1 MCLSGQPLRLRFVF
15 RSDVPRS
22 RCSRA
27 YCETTVDTRPF
38 RFHQFVDVL
47 ATHTDCLGRII
58 MYAHA
63 YTRHAHAHVPSH
75 DKKWGEVGRQASH
88 AHSPGR
94 DERDA
99 SGRGQASLCATAD
112 AHDTGGY
119 TRDAPRTPDVTDTPQ
134 RAVRPHTRRL
144 SHTAHARPE
153 RGATVE
159 RTGLGG
165 RKAGAPARDR
175 VELDVLVQA
184 ARVVARRAQEAP
196 VHLRWEA
203 LRGQNAAAPGPYRR
217 PAEHRSASSGEL
229 SQARMG
235 HAARNGTATYA
246 GPPCTTRG
254 GVACT
259 YLVASARTRSRKA
272 RTGTPTGRTRIGGS
286 GARRRVPGTG
296 DRVPSVS
303 AGNRRCGALA
313 GGQGAKVRA
322 LLGGRLGWHLDARL
336 PPFDLEKHRA
346 RRESSHGPRSPS
358 RCGARL

>member
-1 MCLSGQPLRLRFVF
+1 MTRNRARSAAKQACPRATTSNRSVARTTIRTPPAVCHCAAAAAGVPHTTPLRTQHTHG
-15 RSDVPRS
+15 RS
-22 RCSRA
+22 
-27 YCETTVDTRPF
+27 E
-38 RFHQFVDVL
+38 
-47 ATHTDCLGRII
+47 
-58 MYAHA
+58 
-63 YTRHAHAHVPSH
+63 
-75 DKKWGEVGRQASH
+75 
-88 AHSPGR
+88 
-94 DERDA
+94 
-99 SGRGQASLCATAD
+99 
-112 AHDTGGY
+112 
-119 TRDAPRTPDVTDTPQ
+119 
-134 RAVRPHTRRL
+134 
-144 SHTAHARPE
+144 
-153 RGATVE
+153 ATVE

-272 RTGTPTGRTRIGGS
+272 RTGTSTGRTRIGWS
-286 GARRRVPGTG
+286 GARRRAPDTG
-296 DRVPSVS
+296 EI
-303 AGNRRCGALA
+303 ALA
-313 GGQGAKVRA
+313 GEYSVG
-322 LLGGRLGWHLDARL
+322 
-336 PPFDLEKHRA
+336 RA
-346 RRESSHGPRSPS
+346 RDYRDVR
-358 RCGARL
+358 

>member
-1 MCLSGQPLRLRFVF
+1 MRLSGQPLRLRFVF

-22 RCSRA
+22 RCCSIQLCSVYSSQYSCRA
-27 YCETTVDTRPF
+27 YCVDTRPF

-47 ATHTDCLGRII
+47 ATHTDCLGRIV

-153 RGATVE
+153 RGYCGTH
-159 RTGLGG
+159 GLG
-165 RKAGAPARDR
+165 
-175 VELDVLVQA
+175 
-184 ARVVARRAQEAP
+184 RAQ
-196 VHLRWEA
+196 
-203 LRGQNAAAPGPYRR
+203 
-217 PAEHRSASSGEL
+217 S
-229 SQARMG
+229 
-235 HAARNGTATYA
+235 
-246 GPPCTTRG
+246 
-254 GVACT
+254 
-259 YLVASARTRSRKA
+259 
-272 RTGTPTGRTRIGGS
+272 GRTCSR
-286 GARRRVPGTG
+286 
-296 DRVPSVS
+296 
-303 AGNRRCGALA
+303 
-313 GGQGAKVRA
+313 
-322 LLGGRLGWHLDARL
+322 
-336 PPFDLEKHRA
+336 
-346 RRESSHGPRSPS
+346 SSRT
-358 RCGARL
+358 